1 MVLGRKD
8 ICFWEKKLIEGNQVR
23 FGIILMILATLSFAL
38 QDGLSRFLAG
48 NYNVY
53 MIVMIRYWFLF
64 ILVVFVASRSQKGLL
79 KTASTNFL
87 LLQIL
92 RGILLAFEI
101 IVSVHAFVYIGLINT
116 SAIFSSYPLIATLL
130 SIPILKEVI
139 GWKRFTAILFGFLG
153 VLLILRPGSGIFSLY
168 MFLPVC
174 SAFAFAIYAILTR
187 YVSKMDS
194 PETSFFW
201 TGFVGIIAMTGVG
214 VWFWEQPNAIDWLW
228 ILLLCIFS
236 TLGHFLLI
244 KSYDLAAV
252 SIVQPFSYFHLI
264 FISFI
269 GFLMFGEPLTLNII
283 LGSIIVICAGIF
295 TLKRQKVIPKRFF

>member
-8 ICFWEKKLIEGNQVR
+8 ICFWGKKLIEGNQVR

-130 SIPILKEVI
+130 SIPVLKEVI

-201 TGFVGIIAMTGVG
+201 TGLVGIIAMTGVG

-295 TLKRQKVIPKRFF
+295 TLKRQKSYT

>member
-8 ICFWEKKLIEGNQVR
+8 ICFWGKKLIEGNQVR

-201 TGFVGIIAMTGVG
+201 TGLVGIIAMTGVG

-264 FISFI
+264 FISFT

-295 TLKRQKVIPKRFF
+295 TLKRQKSYT

>member
-8 ICFWEKKLIEGNQVR
+8 ICFWGKKLIEGNQLR

-201 TGFVGIIAMTGVG
+201 TGLVGIIAMTGVG

-295 TLKRQKVIPKRFF
+295 TLKRQKSYT

>member
-8 ICFWEKKLIEGNQVR
+8 ICFWGKKLIEGNQVR

-201 TGFVGIIAMTGVG
+201 TGLVGIVAMTGVG

-295 TLKRQKVIPKRFF
+295 TLKRQKSYT

>member
-8 ICFWEKKLIEGNQVR
+8 ICFWEKKLTKGNQGR
-23 FGIILMILATLSFAL
+23 FGIILMILATFSFAL

-201 TGFVGIIAMTGVG
+201 TGLVGIIAMTGVG

-295 TLKRQKVIPKRFF
+295 TLKRQKSYT

>member
-1 MVLGRKD
+1 
-8 ICFWEKKLIEGNQVR
+8 
-23 FGIILMILATLSFAL
+23 
-38 QDGLSRFLAG
+38 
-48 NYNVY
+48 
-53 MIVMIRYWFLF
+53 
-64 ILVVFVASRSQKGLL
+64 LL

-201 TGFVGIIAMTGVG
+201 TGLVGIIAMTGVG

-295 TLKRQKVIPKRFF
+295 TLKRQKSYT

>member
-8 ICFWEKKLIEGNQVR
+8 ICFWGKKLIEGNQVR

-153 VLLILRPGSGIFSLY
+153 VLFILRPGSSIFSLY

-201 TGFVGIIAMTGVG
+201 TGLVGIIAMTGVG

-252 SIVQPFSYFHLI
+252 SRVQPFSYFHLI

-295 TLKRQKVIPKRFF
+295 TLKRQKSYT

>member
-8 ICFWEKKLIEGNQVR
+8 ICFWGKKLIEGNQVR

-79 KTASTNFL
+79 KTVSTNFL

-201 TGFVGIIAMTGVG
+201 TGLVGIIAMTGVG

-228 ILLLCIFS
+228 ILLLCILS

-295 TLKRQKVIPKRFF
+295 TLKRQKSYT

>member
-1 MVLGRKD
+1 MALGRKD
-8 ICFWEKKLIEGNQVR
+8 ICFWGKKLIEGNQVR

-201 TGFVGIIAMTGVG
+201 TGLVGIIAMTGVG

-269 GFLMFGEPLTLNII
+269 GFLMFSEPLTLNII

-295 TLKRQKVIPKRFF
+295 TLKRQKSYT

>member
-8 ICFWEKKLIEGNQVR
+8 ICFWGKKLIEGNQVR

-201 TGFVGIIAMTGVG
+201 TGLVGIIAMTGVG

-228 ILLLCIFS
+228 ILLLCILS

-295 TLKRQKVIPKRFF
+295 TLKRQKSYT

>member
-8 ICFWEKKLIEGNQVR
+8 ICFWGKKLIEGNQVR

-79 KTASTNFL
+79 TTASTNFL

-201 TGFVGIIAMTGVG
+201 TGLVGIIAMTGVG

-295 TLKRQKVIPKRFF
+295 TLKRQKSYT

>member
-201 TGFVGIIAMTGVG
+201 TGLVGIIAMTGVG

-283 LGSIIVICAGIF
+283 LGSIIVILSLIH
-295 TLKRQKVIPKRFF
+295 I

>member
-201 TGFVGIIAMTGVG
+201 TGLVGIIAMTGVG

-295 TLKRQKVIPKRFF
+295 TLKRQKSYI

>member
-201 TGFVGIIAMTGVG
+201 TGLVGIIAMTGVG

-269 GFLMFGEPLTLNII
+269 GFLMFREPLTLNII

-295 TLKRQKVIPKRFF
+295 TLKRQKSYT

>member
-8 ICFWEKKLIEGNQVR
+8 ICFWGKKLIEGNQVR

-201 TGFVGIIAMTGVG
+201 TGLVGIIAMTGVG

-236 TLGHFLLI
+236 TLGHFWLI

-295 TLKRQKVIPKRFF
+295 TLKRQKSYT

>member
-8 ICFWEKKLIEGNQVR
+8 ICFWGKKLIEGNQVR

-201 TGFVGIIAMTGVG
+201 TGLVGIIAMTGVG

-264 FISFI
+264 FNSFI

-295 TLKRQKVIPKRFF
+295 TLKRQKSYT

>member
-64 ILVVFVASRSQKGLL
+64 ILVIFVASRSQKGLL

-201 TGFVGIIAMTGVG
+201 TGLVGIIAMTGVG

>member
-8 ICFWEKKLIEGNQVR
+8 ICFWGKKLIEGNQVR

-101 IVSVHAFVYIGLINT
+101 IVSVHAFIYIGLINT

-201 TGFVGIIAMTGVG
+201 TGLVGIIAMTGVG

-295 TLKRQKVIPKRFF
+295 TLKRQKSYT

>member
-8 ICFWEKKLIEGNQVR
+8 ICFWGKKLIEGNQVR

-201 TGFVGIIAMTGVG
+201 TGLVGIIAMTGVG

-295 TLKRQKVIPKRFF
+295 TLKRQKSYA

>member
-8 ICFWEKKLIEGNQVR
+8 ICFWAKKLIEGNQVR

-79 KTASTNFL
+79 RTASTNFL

-153 VLLILRPGSGIFSLY
+153 VLFILRPGSGIFSLY

-201 TGFVGIIAMTGVG
+201 TGLVGIIAMTGVG

-295 TLKRQKVIPKRFF
+295 TLKRQKSYT

>member
-8 ICFWEKKLIEGNQVR
+8 ICFWGKKLIEGNQVR

-201 TGFVGIIAMTGVG
+201 TGLVGIIAMTGVG

-228 ILLLCIFS
+228 ILLLCIFY
-236 TLGHFLLI
+236 TLGNFLLI

-295 TLKRQKVIPKRFF
+295 TLKRQKSYT

>member
-8 ICFWEKKLIEGNQVR
+8 ICFWGKKLIEGNQVR

-64 ILVVFVASRSQKGLL
+64 ILVVFVASRSQKGVL

-201 TGFVGIIAMTGVG
+201 TGLVGIIAMTGVG

-295 TLKRQKVIPKRFF
+295 TLKRQKSYT

>member
-8 ICFWEKKLIEGNQVR
+8 ICFWGKKLIEGNQVR
-23 FGIILMILATLSFAL
+23 FGIILMILATFSFAL

-201 TGFVGIIAMTGVG
+201 TGLVGIIAMTGVG

-295 TLKRQKVIPKRFF
+295 TLKRQKSYT

>member
-8 ICFWEKKLIEGNQVR
+8 ICFWGKKLIEGNQVR

-79 KTASTNFL
+79 KTVSTNFL

-201 TGFVGIIAMTGVG
+201 TGLVGIIAMTGVG

-295 TLKRQKVIPKRFF
+295 TLKRQKSYT

>member
-8 ICFWEKKLIEGNQVR
+8 ICFWGKKLIEGNQVR

-153 VLLILRPGSGIFSLY
+153 VLFILRPGSSIFSLY

-201 TGFVGIIAMTGVG
+201 TGLVGIIAMTGVG

-295 TLKRQKVIPKRFF
+295 TLKRQKSYT

>member
-8 ICFWEKKLIEGNQVR
+8 ICFWGKKLIEGNQVR

-64 ILVVFVASRSQKGLL
+64 ILVVFVASWSQKGLL

-201 TGFVGIIAMTGVG
+201 TGLVGIIAMTGVG

-295 TLKRQKVIPKRFF
+295 TLKRQKSYT

>member
-8 ICFWEKKLIEGNQVR
+8 ICFWGKKLIEGNQVR

-201 TGFVGIIAMTGVG
+201 TGLVGIIAMTGVG

-252 SIVQPFSYFHLI
+252 SRVQPFSYFHLI

-295 TLKRQKVIPKRFF
+295 TLKRQKSYT

>member
-8 ICFWEKKLIEGNQVR
+8 ICFWGKKLIEGNQVR
-23 FGIILMILATLSFAL
+23 FGIILMILATFSFAIK
-38 QDGLSRFLAG
+38 DGLSRFLAG

-201 TGFVGIIAMTGVG
+201 TGLVGIIAMTGVG

-295 TLKRQKVIPKRFF
+295 TLKRQKSYA

>member
-1 MVLGRKD
+1 VVLGRKD
-8 ICFWEKKLIEGNQVR
+8 ICFWGKKLIEGNQVR

-174 SAFAFAIYAILTR
+174 SAFAFAVYAILTR

-201 TGFVGIIAMTGVG
+201 TGLVGIIAMTGVG

-295 TLKRQKVIPKRFF
+295 TLKRQKSYT

>member
-8 ICFWEKKLIEGNQVR
+8 ICFWGKKLIEGNQVR

-201 TGFVGIIAMTGVG
+201 TGLVGIIAMTGVG

-295 TLKRQKVIPKRFF
+295 TLKRQKSYT

>member
-8 ICFWEKKLIEGNQVR
+8 ICFWGKKLIEGNQVR

-201 TGFVGIIAMTGVG
+201 TGLVGIIAMTGVG

-228 ILLLCIFS
+228 ILLLCILS

-269 GFLMFGEPLTLNII
+269 GCLMFGEPLTLNII

-295 TLKRQKVIPKRFF
+295 TLKRQKSYT

>member
-1 MVLGRKD
+1 MALGRKD

-153 VLLILRPGSGIFSLY
+153 GLI
-168 MFLPVC
+168 MFL
-174 SAFAFAIYAILTR
+174 
-187 YVSKMDS
+187 D
-194 PETSFFW
+194 
-201 TGFVGIIAMTGVG
+201 
-214 VWFWEQPNAIDWLW
+214 N
-228 ILLLCIFS
+228 
-236 TLGHFLLI
+236 FLLI
-244 KSYDLAAV
+244 SSLV
-252 SIVQPFSYFHLI
+252 SEGF
-264 FISFI
+264 FI
-269 GFLMFGEPLTLNII
+269 G
-283 LGSIIVICAGIF
+283 IIVKFSAEIL
-295 TLKRQKVIPKRFF
+295 LKLIKVINNIPVKKKYFIFHNLLLYESINYVISIYV

>member
-8 ICFWEKKLIEGNQVR
+8 ICFWEKKLIEGNRVR
-23 FGIILMILATLSFAL
+23 FGIILMILATFSFAI

-64 ILVVFVASRSQKGLL
+64 ILVVFIASRSQKGLL

-153 VLLILRPGSGIFSLY
+153 VLFILRPDSGIFSLY

-201 TGFVGIIAMTGVG
+201 TGLVGIIAMTGVG

-269 GFLMFGEPLTLNII
+269 GFLMFSEPLTLNII

-295 TLKRQKVIPKRFF
+295 TLKRQKSYT

>member
-8 ICFWEKKLIEGNQVR
+8 ICFWGKKLIEGNQVR

-64 ILVVFVASRSQKGLL
+64 ILVIFVASRSQKGLL

-201 TGFVGIIAMTGVG
+201 TGLVGIIAMTGVG

-244 KSYDLAAV
+244 TSYDLAAA
-252 SIVQPFSYFHLI
+252 SIVQPFTYFHLI

-295 TLKRQKVIPKRFF
+295 TLKRQKSYT

>member
-8 ICFWEKKLIEGNQVR
+8 ICFWGKKLIEGNQVR

-79 KTASTNFL
+79 KTASTNFP
-87 LLQIL
+87 LLQIS

-201 TGFVGIIAMTGVG
+201 TGLVGIIAMTGVG

-295 TLKRQKVIPKRFF
+295 TLKRQKSYT